1 MERRACPAL
10 FVSAPASNQGKTTIT
25 AALAR
30 FHSAQ
35 GRRVRVFKT
44 GPDFL
49 DPMILERASGL
60 PAYQLDLWMG
70 GEEHCRTLLYDAA
83 GRADLILIEGVMGLF
98 DGTPS
103 SADLAQLL
111 GVPVLAVIDA
121 ESMAQSFGAIAHG
134 LASYRDG
141 LPFYGVLAN
150 RVAGARHAELLQQGM
165 RAESTYLGAVMRDA
179 GMELPDRHLG
189 LVQAEEVG
197 DLEQRLNAAAATLKG
212 TGMTELPPAVEFVA
226 PKDALQTGSLASED
240 PPQSAPV
247 APEQA
252 TRIAPPML
260 EQALQSASIAPRVA
274 PQRAPLVAELTLA
287 GVRIGIAR
295 DRAFSFLYP
304 ANLDLLGA
312 LGAELVFFS
321 PLVDRELPP
330 VDSVYLPGGYPEL
343 HLPQLSANRAMALA
357 LRRHVEAGK
366 PLYAE
371 CGGMLYLLESLT
383 DVKGERATMAGVLPG
398 SAAMQ
403 SRLRG
408 LGYQSAPSPVGGA
421 LRGHTFHHSTME
433 TSLVPWAHGER
444 VYNTSPGEA
453 IYREDKLVAS
463 YLHTYFPS
471 NPQAAAGL
479 FRP

>member
-1 MERRACPAL
+1 MIERRACPAML
-10 FVSAPASNQGKTTIT
+10 VSAPASNQGKTTIT

-35 GRRVRVFKT
+35 GRVVRVFKT

-49 DPMILERASGL
+49 DPMIHERASGR

-70 GEEHCRTLLYDAA
+70 GEAHCRALLYDAA
-83 GRADLILIEGVMGLF
+83 GAADLILIEGVMGLF

-121 ESMAQSFGAIAHG
+121 ESMAQTFGAIAHG
-134 LASYRDG
+134 LASYRAE

-165 RAESTYLGAVMRDA
+165 RVESTYLGAVMRDS
-179 GMELPDRHLG
+179 GIELPDRHLG

-197 DLEQRLNAAAATLKG
+197 DLEQRLNAAAAALKD
-212 TGMTELPPAVEFVA
+212 TRLAELPPAVEFVV
-226 PKDALQTGSLASED
+226 PGSAASV
-240 PPQSAPV
+240 PQP
-247 APEQA
+247 
-252 TRIAPPML
+252 
-260 EQALQSASIAPRVA
+260 
-274 PQRAPLVAELTLA
+274 TLA
-287 GVRIGIAR
+287 GIRIGIAR

-304 ANLDLLGA
+304 ANLDLLRA

-321 PLVDRELPP
+321 PLVDSDLPP
-330 VDSVYLPGGYPEL
+330 VDGVYLPGGYPEL
-343 HLPQLSANRAMALA
+343 HLAQLSANRAMAQS
-357 LRRHVEAGK
+357 LRRHVDSGK

-383 DVKGERATMAGVLPG
+383 DAKGQSATMAGVLPG
-398 SAAMQ
+398 SATMQ
-403 SRLRG
+403 PRLKG
-408 LGYQSAPSPVGGA
+408 LGYQSAPCPGGGA

-433 TSLVPWAHGER
+433 TPLAPWAHGER
-444 VYNTSPGEA
+444 VFNTSPGEA
-453 IYREDKLVAS
+453 IYREDRLVAS

-471 NPQAAAGL
+471 NPRATAGL